1 MTSNPT
7 RRAVAVSVLLLAA
20 VISFGGANPTATA
33 ASTPPLRDLAASRGL
48 RVGAAINDAATLG
61 IPAYADT
68 LAREYS
74 MGVSENAMKW
84 GLIHPAPNTYDF
96 ADADAEVAFAEAH
109 GMTMRGHNLAW
120 WNQNPAWLTGG
131 TFTHDQLVQILDDH
145 INTVVGHY
153 KGRIAEWD
161 VVNEAVALDGSA
173 QPNPWS
179 NGIGNPAYI
188 DQAFRTARAADPAAK
203 LFYNDYAIEQPSQRF
218 DAVYALVTGL
228 VQRGVPIDG
237 VGFQAHLGAN
247 TCDSSCVNGMLTNML
262 ALHRLGLQVSITE
275 LDVSVVLPPTPASL
289 TEQASMYAG
298 VLKACLLAPNCHSFV
313 TWGFTD
319 AYSWIP
325 STLPGRGAAL
335 PFDESYQT
343 KPAYDALAATLA
355 KPPMAPTCGQ
365 FSTPA
370 AAQAALS
377 GNTVDGAPLLD
388 ANGDGVACNESAVT
402 TTSTSS
408 SPSTTPPAIATV
420 AVPRF
425 TG

>member
-1 MTSNPT
+1 MASNPT

-20 VISFGGANPTATA
+20 VISFGGANPTAA
-33 ASTPPLRDLAASRGL
+33 AATSTPPLRELAASRGL
-48 RVGAAINDAATLG
+48 RVGAAIKDAATLG
-61 IPAYADT
+61 TPAYADT

-84 GLIHPAPNTYDF
+84 GLVHPAQNTYDF
-96 ADADAEVAFAEAH
+96 ADADAQVAFAEAH
-109 GMTMRGHNLAW
+109 GMSMRGHNLAW

-131 TFTHDQLVQILDDH
+131 TFSHDQLVQILDDH

-153 KGRIAEWD
+153 RGRIAEWD
-161 VVNEAVALDGSA
+161 VVNEAVALDGSVQA
-173 QPNPWS
+173 NPWS
-179 NGIGNPAYI
+179 NGIGYPAYI
-188 DQAFRTARAADPAAK
+188 DQAFRTARAADPAAE
-203 LFYNDYAIEQPSQRF
+203 LFYNDYAIEQPGPRF
-218 DAVYALVTGL
+218 DAVYALVAGL

-247 TCDSSCVNGMLTNML
+247 TCDSSCVNGMLSNML

-275 LDVSVVLPPTPASL
+275 LDVSVVLPPAPASL
-289 TEQASMYAG
+289 AEQASMYAG

-319 AYSWIP
+319 AHSWIP

-335 PFDESYQT
+335 PFDEHYQP

-355 KPPMAPTCGQ
+355 DPPAAPTCEQ
-365 FSTPA
+365 FAQA
-370 AAQAALS
+370 AAQAALTR
-377 GNTVDGAPLLD
+377 NTVDGAPLLD
-388 ANGDGVACNESAVT
+388 ADGDGIACNESAVA
-402 TTSTSS
+402 TSGTSS
-408 SPSTTPPAIATV
+408 PPSPKPSAVATV